1 MAIDEQAITRTPAF
15 VLDYERLRSNLE
27 FIKSLGQKLPA
38 RFLFALKGFAM
49 HAVFEDI
56 ASVATGATASSLN
69 EALLAAEY
77 FPEVHAYCPAYIP
90 RDFSQIASL
99 ASHITFNSISQYLQ
113 YKDQVQGKQVAL
125 RVNPEYSSVT
135 TAMYNPCAPGSRLG
149 VSAHALRE
157 LPQGISGLHVHNL
170 CESGAEALEE
180 TLIQIERLFGHLLH
194 QISWINFGGGHLVT
208 HKDYQKDLL
217 IRTLNNFHARYPH
230 LNIILEPSAA
240 FVWET
245 GALVAEV
252 LDVVTNGDAISVML
266 DTSFAA
272 HMPDCLE
279 MPYTPRMQGGRI
291 LHTGESCHADEIRIR
306 FGGSS
311 CLAGDTVGDYAVKKP
326 FRVKDR
332 VLFEDMMHYTM
343 VKTTLFNGLALP
355 DIGIWRDETYQ
366 VIKTFSYED
375 YKQRLS

>member
-1 MAIDEQAITRTPAF
+1 
-15 VLDYERLRSNLE
+15 
-27 FIKSLGQKLPA
+27 
-38 RFLFALKGFAM
+38 
-49 HAVFEDI
+49 
-56 ASVATGATASSLN
+56 
-69 EALLAAEY
+69 
-77 FPEVHAYCPAYIP
+77 
-90 RDFSQIASL
+90 
-99 ASHITFNSISQYLQ
+99 
-113 YKDQVQGKQVAL
+113 
-125 RVNPEYSSVT
+125 
-135 TAMYNPCAPGSRLG
+135 
-149 VSAHALRE
+149 
-157 LPQGISGLHVHNL
+157 
-170 CESGAEALEE
+170 
-180 TLIQIERLFGHLLH
+180 
-194 QISWINFGGGHLVT
+194 
-208 HKDYQKDLL
+208 
-217 IRTLNNFHARYPH
+217 LNNFHARYPH

-252 LDVVTNGDAISVML
+252 LDVVTNGNTISVML

-343 VKTTLFNGLALP
+343 VKTTMFNGLALP